1 MPIFIHLAINMVMI
15 IDGSKLKRR
24 RVEEDEL
31 EVKDAT
37 INATGD
43 STDLNTQEFND
54 RDVDDMSDAEVM
66 NYAFINMP
74 KNISSDKKQALL
86 TRASDISRS
95 LDTQSGTQHK
105 QFVDKVGNYMKDFLN
120 NGGGLQSDE

>member
-1 MPIFIHLAINMVMI
+1 MI
-15 IDGSKLKRR
+15 VDGSKLKRR

-37 INATGD
+37 LNGTGD
-43 STDLNTQEFND
+43 ANDLNTQEFND

-74 KNISSDKKQALL
+74 NNVSSDRKQALL
-86 TRASDISRS
+86 NRASEISRN

-105 QFVDKVGNYMKDFLN
+105 EFVDKMGNYVKDYLN
-120 NGGGLQSDE
+120 NGGGLQENE

>member
-1 MPIFIHLAINMVMI
+1 MI

-74 KNISSDKKQALL
+74 KNIEIGESIEAEVKIRYSARPAKAAITRIDIDRAKIHFDYAQSAITPGQSAVGYSDGLVV
-86 TRASDISRS
+86 
-95 LDTQSGTQHK
+95 
-105 QFVDKVGNYMKDFLN
+105 F
-120 NGGGLQSDE
+120 GGEIE

>member
-1 MPIFIHLAINMVMI
+1 MI
-15 IDGSKLKRR
+15 IDGSKLRRR

-37 INATGD
+37 IDATGT

-74 KNISSDKKQALL
+74 KNVSTDKKQALL
-86 TRASDISRS
+86 NRATEISRS
-95 LDTQSGTQHK
+95 LDAQSGTQHK
-105 QFVDKVGNYMKDFLN
+105 EFVDKVGNYLKDYLN